1 MEVMGKSNDQ
11 QCPNGWTEGS
21 VEPNILN
28 IWEKYFQCNEI
39 CVKILFGNSK
49 PFWKLLEQT

>member
-21 VEPNILN
+21 LEPNILN